1 MSAIPLWW
9 YLVVAAALFSI
20 GLYGTLTR
28 ENAVSVLMGVE
39 LMLNAVNLN
48 AVALW
53 RFITPAVPGAS
64 AGPAGEAAAVYLANV
79 DGQIFAVFVIALAAA
94 EAAVG
99 LALIIAMYRSRQS
112 VNLDDFTLL
121 KG

>member
-1 MSAIPLWW
+1 MLAIPLWW
-9 YLVVAAALFSI
+9 YLLVAAALFSI

-28 ENAVSVLMGVE
+28 ENAVNVLMGVE

-64 AGPAGEAAAVYLANV
+64 GGAAGEAAATYLANV
-79 DGQIFAVFVIALAAA
+79 DGQVFAVFVIALAAA

-112 VNLDDFTLL
+112 VNLDDFTLM

>member
-1 MSAIPLWW
+1 MVS
-9 YLVVAAALFSI
+9 VMLFSI

-28 ENAVSVLMGVE
+28 KNAVAVLMGIE

-53 RFITPAVPGAS
+53 RYVAPTLPVTSGDKTVQVIGS
-64 AGPAGEAAAVYLANV
+64 L
-79 DGQIFAVFVIALAAA
+79 DGQVFAIFVIALAAA

-99 LALIIAMYRSRQS
+99 LALVIAIYRSRRTVELEQFDM
-112 VNLDDFTLL
+112 LQ
-121 KG
+121 G